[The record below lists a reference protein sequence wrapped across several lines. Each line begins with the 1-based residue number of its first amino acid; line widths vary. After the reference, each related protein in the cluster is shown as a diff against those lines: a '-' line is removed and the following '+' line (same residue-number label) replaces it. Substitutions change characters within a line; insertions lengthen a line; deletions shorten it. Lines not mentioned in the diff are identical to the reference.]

1 MPEEESED
9 ESDTESHEPSHEH
22 ERCAFDVGKMAQDRH
37 PFGDLASRLGE
48 YFALSN
54 EWKIKLL
61 TRALVGQVRV
71 ILCPAGVSEHRPSCR

>member
-54 EWKIKLL
+54 E
-61 TRALVGQVRV
+61 
-71 ILCPAGVSEHRPSCR
+71 